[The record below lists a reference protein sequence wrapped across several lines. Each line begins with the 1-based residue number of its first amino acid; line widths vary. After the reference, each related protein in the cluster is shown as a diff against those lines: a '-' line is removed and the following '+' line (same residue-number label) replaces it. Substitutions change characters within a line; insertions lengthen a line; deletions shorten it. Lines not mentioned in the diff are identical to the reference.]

1 MAPLA
6 VSIKHAGKTHNV
18 QLDPDLP
25 PKAFKEAVYQVTGVP
40 LDRMKIMVKGGMLKD
55 DSNWA
60 KIGPKAGQ
68 TFMVIGTAG
77 ELPKAPEKPV
87 VFLEDMDDEELAG
100 AVCSRPFLFEAEAY
114 ASTPFSWKCQSDC
127 ETSSLGNT
135 CYMNSTVQA
144 LRAIPELQVSL
155 GVSQSGQPSTSANPS
170 LSGLP
175 ASLRDLYAGMACT
188 TDPVNPASF
197 LNVLRQVNPQFA
209 ERDRSGKGATMG
221 GGFAQQDAEECYS
234 QVLNSLREVNVAE
247 ALIPPGTAGGTRK
260 FIEQYL
266 MSEVRRE
273 LSTLEAPDEPPSIS
287 TERIMKIECN
297 ITGQTNYMQSGILG
311 ALNSTLSKD
320 SPSLGRTA
328 EYTQTSRLTRLP
340 SYLTVQMVRFAWKA
354 DVQKKAKIMVSIIV
368 HSFGIPKL
376 NIHWQRKV
384 KFPEYYDALDIV
396 TPELKAKLLPASRRM
411 QEIEKERAE
420 RRKVRKRTKKA
431 REQTTSSATPA
442 DSSASTETP
451 AEAESSTAA
460 TATQGGELEEESVY
474 RQREQAELE
483 GLVDA
488 DVKNDIGASWNGL
501 YELVAIVTHKGAAAD
516 SGHYMGFVKKS
527 VFHRPPP
534 RLYSGP
540 AAQSAGTTNPSS
552 VPTANTD
559 SNAMDVDQPAGKKID
574 EYAHEDD
581 EDWYK
586 FDDDKVSIFPK
597 EKLATL
603 DGGGEDSSAY
613 VLLYRTKAA

>member
-100 AVCSRPFLFEAEAY
+100 ALEMPVGLRN
-114 ASTPFSWKCQSDC
+114 
-127 ETSSLGNT
+127 LGNT

-354 DVQKKAKIMVSIIV
+354 DVQKKAKIM
-368 HSFGIPKL
+368 
-376 NIHWQRKV
+376 RKV